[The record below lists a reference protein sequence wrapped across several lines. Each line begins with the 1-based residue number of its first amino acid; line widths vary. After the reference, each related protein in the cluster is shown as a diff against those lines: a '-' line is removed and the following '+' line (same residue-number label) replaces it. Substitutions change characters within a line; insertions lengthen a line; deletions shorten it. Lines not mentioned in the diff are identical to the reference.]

1 MIKLISYYAGVAL
14 LIFLLKQS
22 GFTSWLHPDIAFIF
36 VFLAFQSY
44 LTWSLAQLG
53 QKNEGEKFV
62 QIQTASFAIRFIF
75 SILFI
80 AFLRIL
86 IRQKFIC
93 SLATFL
99 YSIYVVLILKYLV
112 CFVTCD
118 VFRKTRDFFS
128 IFSAQF
134 SVNQGISKN

>member
-22 GFTSWLHPDIAFIF
+22 GFTSWLHPDIDFIF

-80 AFLRIL
+80 AFFAYSHTPEIYLFVGNFFVLYLCSSYFEIFGLLRNL
-86 IRQKFIC
+86 RRF
-93 SLATFL
+93 
-99 YSIYVVLILKYLV
+99 
-112 CFVTCD
+112 
-118 VFRKTRDFFS
+118 
-128 IFSAQF
+128 
-134 SVNQGISKN
+134 

>member
-14 LIFLLKQS
+14 LIFLLKHS

-36 VFLAFQSY
+36 VFLTFQSY

-62 QIQTASFAIRFIF
+62 QIQTASFTIRFIF

-80 AFLRIL
+80 AFFAYSHTPEIYLFVGNFFVLYLCSSYFEIFGLLRNL
-86 IRQKFIC
+86 RRF
-93 SLATFL
+93 
-99 YSIYVVLILKYLV
+99 
-112 CFVTCD
+112 
-118 VFRKTRDFFS
+118 
-128 IFSAQF
+128 
-134 SVNQGISKN
+134 